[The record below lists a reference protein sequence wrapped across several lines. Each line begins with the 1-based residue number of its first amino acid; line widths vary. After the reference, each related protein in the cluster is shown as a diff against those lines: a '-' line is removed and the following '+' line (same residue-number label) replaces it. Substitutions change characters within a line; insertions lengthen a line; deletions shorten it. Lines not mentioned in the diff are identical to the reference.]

1 MITREHISLTIDKS
15 ILSEVDKLIDGNNIR
30 NRSHAV
36 EVLLSR
42 VIDTKKVK
50 KAFILAGGKGTRL
63 RPITYE
69 IPKPMVLIHGKP
81 LLQHTIELLKQY
93 DIRDIILSIGYM
105 GDKIKEY
112 FGNGSKFGV
121 KVTYVEESEPTGTA
135 GALRLAKPLLDN
147 CNFIMING
155 DNLYNIDYTEI
166 IQHSLSNGAVATIA
180 LTTVADPSKFGV
192 AKMKGNKIV
201 DFVEKPTIK
210 NAPSKLINA
219 GIYVFTPKVF
229 DYIPDK
235 VFSMIET
242 EVFPKLIKD
251 EQFYG
256 YIMEGQW
263 LPAGTLEEYEQA
275 IKEWKDIWASL
286 KLTISEEDI
295 QAK

>member
-1 MITREHISLTIDKS
+1 MINRDHISLTIDKG
-15 ILSEVDKLIDGNNIR
+15 ILSEVDKLIDGNTIR
-30 NRSHAV
+30 NRSHSI

-69 IPKPMVLIHGKP
+69 IPKPMVLIHGRP
-81 LLQHTIELLKQY
+81 LLEHTLDLLKKY
-93 DIRDIILSIGYM
+93 DIRDIVLSIGYM

-112 FGNGSKFGV
+112 FGNGSKLGI
-121 KVTYVEESEPTGTA
+121 KITYVEENEPTGTA

-155 DNLYNIDYTEI
+155 DNLYNIDYAEL
-166 IQHSLSNGAVATIA
+166 IQSSLTNASIATIA

-201 DFVEKPTIK
+201 DFVEKPTIE

-219 GIYVFTPKVF
+219 GIYVFTSKIF
-229 DYIPDK
+229 EYIPNK
-235 VFSMIET
+235 HFSMIET
-242 EVFPKLIKD
+242 EVFPELIKND
-251 EQFYG
+251 QFYG

-275 IKEWKDIWASL
+275 IKEWKDV
-286 KLTISEEDI
+286 
-295 QAK
+295 

>member
-1 MITREHISLTIDKS
+1 MINREHISLTLDKS

-30 NRSHAV
+30 NRSHAI

-69 IPKPMVLIHGKP
+69 IPKPMVLIHGRP
-81 LLQHTIELLKQY
+81 LLEHTIDLLKKY

-105 GDKIKEY
+105 GEKIKEY

-121 KVTYVEESEPTGTA
+121 KITYVEEKEPKGTA

-155 DNLYNIDYTEI
+155 DNLYNIDYAEL
-166 IQHSLSNGAVATIA
+166 IQNSLSNAAIATIA

-192 AKMKGNKIV
+192 VKMKGTKII
-201 DFVEKPTIK
+201 DFVSYPKKEE
-210 NAPSKLINA
+210 APSNLINA
-219 GIYVFTPKVF
+219 GIYVLTPKVF
-229 DYIPDK
+229 DYIPTDK
-235 VFSMIET
+235 EFSMIET
-242 EVFPKLIKD
+242 EVFPNLIKD
-251 EQFYG
+251 DQFYG
-256 YIMEGQW
+256 YVMEGQW

-275 IKEWKDIWASL
+275 IREWKEI
-286 KLTISEEDI
+286 
-295 QAK
+295 

>member
-1 MITREHISLTIDKS
+1 MINRDHISLTIDKG
-15 ILSEVDKLIDGNNIR
+15 ILSEVDKLIDGNTIR
-30 NRSHAV
+30 NRSHSI

-69 IPKPMVLIHGKP
+69 IPKPMVLIHGRP
-81 LLQHTIELLKQY
+81 LLEHTLDLLKKY
-93 DIRDIILSIGYM
+93 DIRDIVLSIGYM

-112 FGNGSKFGV
+112 FGNGSKLGI
-121 KVTYVEESEPTGTA
+121 KITYVEENEPTGTA

-155 DNLYNIDYTEI
+155 DNLYNIDYVEL
-166 IQHSLSNGAVATIA
+166 IQSSLTNASIATIA

-201 DFVEKPTIK
+201 DFVEKPTIE

-219 GIYVFTPKVF
+219 GIYVFTSKIF
-229 DYIPDK
+229 EYIPNK
-235 VFSMIET
+235 HFSMIET
-242 EVFPKLIKD
+242 EVFPELIKND
-251 EQFYG
+251 QFYG

-275 IKEWKDIWASL
+275 IKEWKDV
-286 KLTISEEDI
+286 
-295 QAK
+295 

>member
-1 MITREHISLTIDKS
+1 MINREHISLTIDKN

-30 NRSHAV
+30 NRSHAI

-81 LLQHTIELLKQY
+81 LLQHTIELLKKY
-93 DIRDIILSIGYM
+93 DISDIILSIGYM

-112 FGNGSKFGV
+112 FANGSKFGI
-121 KVTYVEESEPTGTA
+121 KITYVEESEPTGTA

-155 DNLYNIDYTEI
+155 DNLYNIDYAEI

-201 DFVEKPTIK
+201 DFVEKPTIE

-219 GIYVFTPKVF
+219 GIYIFTSKIF

-256 YIMEGQW
+256 YVMEGQW

-275 IKEWKDIWASL
+275 IKEWKDL
-286 KLTISEEDI
+286 
-295 QAK
+295 

>member
-1 MITREHISLTIDKS
+1 MINREHISLTIDKN

-30 NRSHAV
+30 NRSHAI

-69 IPKPMVLIHGKP
+69 IPKPMVLIHGRP
-81 LLQHTIELLKQY
+81 LLEHTIDLLKKH

-135 GALRLAKPLLDN
+135 GALRRAKPLLDS

-155 DNLYNIDYTEI
+155 DNLYNIDYSEI
-166 IQHSLSNGAVATIA
+166 IQKALSNGVIATIA

-192 AKMKGNKIV
+192 AKMKGTKIV
-201 DFVEKPTIK
+201 DFVEKPK
-210 NAPSKLINA
+210 LEEAPSKLINA
-219 GIYVFTPKVF
+219 GIYVFSPKVF

-235 VFSMIET
+235 TFSMIET

-256 YIMEGQW
+256 YVMEGQW

-275 IKEWKDIWASL
+275 IKEWKDL
-286 KLTISEEDI
+286 
-295 QAK
+295 

>member
-1 MITREHISLTIDKS
+1 MINREHISLTLDKN

-30 NRSHAV
+30 NRSHAI

-81 LLQHTIELLKQY
+81 LLQHTIELLKKY
-93 DIRDIILSIGYM
+93 DITDIILSIGYM

-121 KVTYVEESEPTGTA
+121 KITYVEESEPSGTA
-135 GALRLAKPLLDN
+135 GALRLAKLLLDN

-155 DNLYNIDYTEI
+155 DNLYNIDYAEL
-166 IQHSLSNGAVATIA
+166 IQHSLTNAAVATIA

-201 DFVEKPTIK
+201 DFVEKPTIE

-219 GIYVFTPKVF
+219 GIYVFTSKIF
-229 DYIPDK
+229 DYIPEK
-235 VFSMIET
+235 HFSMIET
-242 EVFPKLIKD
+242 EVFPKLIKN

-275 IKEWKDIWASL
+275 IKEWKDL
-286 KLTISEEDI
+286 
-295 QAK
+295 